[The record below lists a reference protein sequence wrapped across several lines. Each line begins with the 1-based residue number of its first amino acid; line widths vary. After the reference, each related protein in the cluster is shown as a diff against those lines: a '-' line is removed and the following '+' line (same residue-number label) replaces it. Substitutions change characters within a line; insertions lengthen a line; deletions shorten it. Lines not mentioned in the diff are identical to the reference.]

1 MGPEKEDDIV
11 MVSQEDAEKSD
22 RWEKNYENLK
32 KYKNKH
38 GDCLVPKDYKD
49 DPRLG
54 NWMGNHRIPF
64 RKKMNG
70 KPSRLSNAQYD
81 KLAMLGFEEVI
92 KNKSEKEDDVA
103 MVSQE
108 DAKKSDRWDEN
119 YENLKK
125 YKNKYGSCL
134 VPKDYK
140 DDPRL
145 GNWVANHRVPFRKKM
160 NGKPSRLSKV
170 QYDKLAMLGFKEVI
184 KNQKNKSEKE
194 DDVVM
199 VSQEDAKKSERWDD
213 NYENLKKYKNKHG
226 N

>member
-1 MGPEKEDDIV
+1 MGKNQNNKSVKEDDVV

-22 RWEKNYENLK
+22 RWDENYENLK

-38 GDCLVPKDYKD
+38 GSCLVPKDYKD

-54 NWMGNHRIPF
+54 NWVANHRIPF
-64 RKKMNG
+64 RNKMNG

-81 KLAMLGFEEVI
+81 KLAMLGFKEVI
-92 KNKSEKEDDVA
+92 KNKSEKEEDVV

-145 GNWVANHRVPFRKKM
+145 GNWVANHRIPFRKKM

-170 QYDKLAMLGFKEVI
+170 QYDK
-184 KNQKNKSEKE
+184 
-194 DDVVM
+194 
-199 VSQEDAKKSERWDD
+199 
-213 NYENLKKYKNKHG
+213 
-226 N
+226 

>member
-1 MGPEKEDDIV
+1 MGAMLGFKEVIKNQKNKYEKEEDVVI
-11 MVSQEDAEKSD
+11 VSQEDAKKSD
-22 RWEKNYENLK
+22 RWDDNYENLK

-38 GDCLVPKDYKD
+38 GNCLVPKDYKD

-54 NWMGNHRIPF
+54 NWVANHRIPF
-64 RKKMNG
+64 RNKMNG
-70 KPSRLSNAQYD
+70 KPSRLSKVQYD

-92 KNKSEKEDDVA
+92 KNQKNRSEKEDVIV

-125 YKNKYGSCL
+125 YENKHGSCL

-145 GNWVANHRVPFRKKM
+145 GNWVANHRIPFRKKM
-160 NGKPSRLSKV
+160 N
-170 QYDKLAMLGFKEVI
+170 
-184 KNQKNKSEKE
+184 
-194 DDVVM
+194 
-199 VSQEDAKKSERWDD
+199 
-213 NYENLKKYKNKHG
+213 
-226 N
+226 

>member
-1 MGPEKEDDIV
+1 MGAMLGFKEVIKNQKNKSEKEEDVV
-11 MVSQEDAEKSD
+11 MASQEDAKKSD
-22 RWEKNYENLK
+22 RWDENYENLK
-32 KYKNKH
+32 KYKNEH
-38 GDCLVPKDYKD
+38 GSCLVPKDYKD

-54 NWMGNHRIPF
+54 NWVANHRIPF

-70 KPSRLSNAQYD
+70 KPSRFSNAQYD
-81 KLAMLGFEEVI
+81 KLAMLGFKEMI
-92 KNKSEKEDDVA
+92 KNQSEKEEDVV

-145 GNWVANHRVPFRKKM
+145 GNWVANHYKWFCKKM
-160 NGKPSRLSKV
+160 NEKPPRLSKEK
-170 QYDKLAMLGFKEVI
+170 YDKLVMLVFRELF
-184 KNQKNKSEKE
+184 KNQNNKSVKE

-199 VSQEDAKKSERWDD
+199 VSQEDAKKS
-213 NYENLKKYKNKHG
+213 
-226 N
+226 

>member
-1 MGPEKEDDIV
+1 MGVANHRIPFRKKMNGKPSRLSKVQYDKLAMLGFKEVIKNQKNKYEKEDDVV
-11 MVSQEDAEKSD
+11 MVSQEDAKKSD
-22 RWEKNYENLK
+22 RWDENYENLK

-160 NGKPSRLSKV
+160 NGKPSRLS
-170 QYDKLAMLGFKEVI
+170 
-184 KNQKNKSEKE
+184 
-194 DDVVM
+194 
-199 VSQEDAKKSERWDD
+199 
-213 NYENLKKYKNKHG
+213 
-226 N
+226 